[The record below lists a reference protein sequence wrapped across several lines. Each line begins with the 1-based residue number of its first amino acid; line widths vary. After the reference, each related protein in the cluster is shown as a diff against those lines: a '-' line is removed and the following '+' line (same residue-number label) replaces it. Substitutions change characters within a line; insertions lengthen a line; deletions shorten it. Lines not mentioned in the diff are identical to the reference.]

1 MTGLSVRERTLRG
14 VAYIPEDRQDVGL
27 VLDFDLAQNLT
38 LRDYF
43 QEPYCKKGVLDRT
56 GVNFNVEDSVRGD
69 YDQGRD
75 VYDVIDEIAQEYGEE
90 E

>member
-1 MTGLSVRERTLRG
+1 MNNSEFDFPTWFSTLQ
-14 VAYIPEDRQDVGL
+14 A
-27 VLDFDLAQNLT
+27 N
-38 LRDYF
+38 
-43 QEPYCKKGVLDRT
+43 VLDRT
-56 GVNFNVEDSVRGD
+56 GVNFNDEDSVRGD